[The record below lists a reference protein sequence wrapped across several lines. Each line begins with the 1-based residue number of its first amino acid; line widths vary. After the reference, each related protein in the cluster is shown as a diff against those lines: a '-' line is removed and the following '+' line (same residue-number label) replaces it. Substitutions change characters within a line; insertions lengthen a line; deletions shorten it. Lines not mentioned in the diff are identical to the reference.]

1 MSLLIAEREQLSG
14 LTEPLGPAEVL
25 ELLVLPQAARLVK
38 MAAAA
43 AAVMMRRMET
53 VPTPSAGR
61 RSRPMIV
68 GAKAYRFRHVYP
80 STGLAG

>member
-1 MSLLIAEREQLSG
+1 MLIAEREQLSG
-14 LTEPLGPAEVL
+14 LAEPLGPAEVL
-25 ELLVLPQAARLVK
+25 ELVLPQAARLVK

-53 VPTPSAGR
+53 VPTPSAER